1 MTSKFLGVLAAV
13 PMFAFATM
21 AAAEE
26 AKPVVLDAQ
35 ALDNVTAGVE
45 FSAFFRGSAE
55 AVGGNLAV
63 TNIFGFTEIL
73 SLQTIDTAGGS
84 LTFGGVLSTGEAEA
98 TAD

>member
-45 FSAFFRGSAE
+45 FSAFFEAFAD

-63 TNIFGFTEIL
+63 TNIFGSTEIL
-73 SLQTIDTAGGS
+73 SLDTIDTAAGS
-84 LTFGGVLSTGEAEA
+84 LTFGGVLSTGFAEA

>member
-45 FSAFFRGSAE
+45 FSAFFE
-55 AVGGNLAV
+55 AFADAIGDNLAV
-63 TNIFGFTEIL
+63 TNIVGGTQIQ
-73 SLQTIDTAGGS
+73 SLATIDTAAGS
-84 LTFGGVLSTGEAEA
+84 LTLGEVLSTGFAEA